1 MPQAKSVYFFYA
13 QNVLKRTKY
22 DQRIYS
28 DKLTTHFC
36 TMEPR
41 GLSSHSSTRKS
52 SLESLVS
59 PKIVSEPRLEPMIWY
74 WEKICRMFVTWH
86 VSLKCSEWGSK
97 ETTLSLL
104 QPCCYFNKLLFCIEN
119 RKAHYKWS
127 TICAGRHR
135 SFTISWLKETCN
147 ACCNIAI
154 GTEHL
159 VCTWTICS
167 ETSCHHL
174 PPPTCSTHRK

>member
-13 QNVLKRTKY
+13 QNVLKRTKNN
-22 DQRIYS
+22 QRIYS
-28 DKLTTHFC
+28 DKLTPHFC

-74 WEKICRMFVTWH
+74 WEKYAECLLLDMWVWNVQSGVAKKLHSCLCCSH
-86 VSLKCSEWGSK
+86 VVILTNS
-97 ETTLSLL
+97 
-104 QPCCYFNKLLFCIEN
+104 LLFCIEN

-135 SFTISWLKETCN
+135 SFTINWLKETCN
-147 ACCNIAI
+147 VV
-154 GTEHL
+154 TL
-159 VCTWTICS
+159 Q
-167 ETSCHHL
+167 
-174 PPPTCSTHRK
+174 

>member
-1 MPQAKSVYFFYA
+1 MFNCWCDPSSQALESQCKRLPHNAGMRARIELPRMPQAKSVYFFYA

-97 ETTLSLL
+97 EPTQLPLL
-104 QPCCYFNKLLFCIEN
+104 QPCCYFNKFVALL
-119 RKAHYKWS
+119 
-127 TICAGRHR
+127 
-135 SFTISWLKETCN
+135 
-147 ACCNIAI
+147 
-154 GTEHL
+154 
-159 VCTWTICS
+159 
-167 ETSCHHL
+167 
-174 PPPTCSTHRK
+174 HRK